1 MQTSEDLNVLKH
13 FAKIYNM
20 QCVGFFCFVMKHF
33 LHIYLLKNRSE
44 LQLVLLQFVIFFL
57 ASLLLIEEVWDGE
70 SQYMCKKRHW
80 KNALG
85 RSNNFILF
93 FINFCHFFFS
103 ATAAPN
109 SACLQDSCVWKWTD
123 HPHIEKYKA
132 KFFTAIAHYPHWLM
146 AEFDI

>member
-93 FINFCHFFFS
+93 FINFCHFFFQQLQPQIQLAYKIAVFES
-103 ATAAPN
+103 EQTTHILKNTRPN
-109 SACLQDSCVWKWTD
+109 FSL
-123 HPHIEKYKA
+123 
-132 KFFTAIAHYPHWLM
+132 L
-146 AEFDI
+146 